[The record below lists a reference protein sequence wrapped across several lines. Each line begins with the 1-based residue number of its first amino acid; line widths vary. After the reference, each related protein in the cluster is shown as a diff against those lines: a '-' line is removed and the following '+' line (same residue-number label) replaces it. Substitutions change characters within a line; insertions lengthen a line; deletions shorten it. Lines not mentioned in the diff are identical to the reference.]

1 MPLSTVHWWNRL
13 SVRLTAT
20 VAGATLVVGGLAT
33 YLYLQ
38 SQQEQL
44 VAEVLRGALL
54 VSDTIKSATY
64 HDMLADRRENAYATM
79 SAVSQQTGME
89 KVRIFNK
96 EGRITFSTDARE
108 RGAAVDTRAEACYQC
123 HEAGRPIERLGRDE
137 RHRIYQVGDHR
148 VMAMVTPIY
157 NEPACSNAACHAHP
171 AAKRVLGVI
180 DVGIS
185 LKDIDADTARVMG
198 RSAWAAVLALL
209 VLGVGVAFITHRTV
223 VQPVR
228 GLALATR
235 KLAAGDFTQEVH
247 TGTSGELGVLEAS
260 FNEMVAALGKAR
272 AERLHLLHTLEQQVE
287 DRTAALKRA
296 QDELVQ
302 TEKLSSL
309 GRLAASVAHE
319 INNPLAGILTY
330 AKLMVRLL
338 ETDPVDT
345 QTRVTCV
352 RNLKLVQRETERCT
366 AIVRN
371 LLEFARQRPLALKEV
386 DAASVLDEALS
397 LVGHQAKLHGIV
409 IERQV
414 EEPMPR
420 LLADYGQLRQAF
432 VNIIL
437 NACEAMS
444 SGGTVW
450 VKAHPTADRSAVE
463 IVFKDTG
470 CGIAPDK
477 LAKIFDPFFTTK
489 EKGTGLGLSV
499 VYGIVERHG
508 GTITAQSEPGAGTMF
523 VLRLPVP
530 GATRRPTGTAGA

>member
-1 MPLSTVHWWNRL
+1 MPLSTVRWWNRL
-13 SVRLTAT
+13 SVRLTAA
-20 VAGATLVVGGLAT
+20 VAGGTLAVGGVAT

-38 SQQEQL
+38 SQQQQI
-44 VAEVLRGALL
+44 VAEILRGALL
-54 VSDTIKSATY
+54 VSDTVKSATY

-96 EGRITFSTDARE
+96 EGRITFSTDAKE

-148 VMAMVTPIY
+148 VLAMVTPIY

-171 AAKRVLGVI
+171 PTKRVLGVI

-185 LKDIDADTARVMG
+185 LKDIDADAARVM
-198 RSAWAAVLALL
+198 RQSAWAAALSLLL
-209 VLGVGVAFITHRTV
+209 VGGFVAFFTHRAV
-223 VQPVR
+223 VRPVR
-228 GLALATR
+228 GLAVATR
-235 KLAAGDFTQEVH
+235 KLAAGDFTHEVH
-247 TGTSGELGVLEAS
+247 TGTSGELGVLEES

-272 AERLHLLHTLEQQVE
+272 AERLHLLHTLEQQVD
-287 DRTAALKRA
+287 DRTAALRRA
-296 QDELVQ
+296 QDQLVQ

-330 AKLMVRLL
+330 AKLMIRLL
-338 ETDPVDT
+338 DSDPVDG
-345 QTRVTCV
+345 QTRATCV

-371 LLEFARQRPLALKEV
+371 LLEFARQRPLALKDV
-386 DAASVLDEALS
+386 DAATVLDEALS
-397 LVGHQAKLHGIV
+397 LVGHQAKLQGVV

-414 EEPMPR
+414 EPLPHIQ
-420 LLADYGQLRQAF
+420 ADYGQLRQAF

-437 NACEAMS
+437 NACEAMT

-450 VKAHPTADRSAVE
+450 VKAHPTADRSALE
-463 IVFKDTG
+463 FVFKDTG
-470 CGIAPDK
+470 CGIPPDK

-508 GTITAQSEPGAGTMF
+508 GTITAHSEPGAGTMF
-523 VLRLPVP
+523 VLRLPVSK
-530 GATRRPTGTAGA
+530 AAGPPAGDAVRA